1 MLEMQIVMR
10 TVLGRGS
17 LHGANGAIGEMPR
30 RRAITI
36 SPRYGARAVLDGTP
50 AVAPE
55 NGRPVAAAQP
65 TGALPS
71 ASV

>member
-1 MLEMQIVMR
+1 MLEMKIVLPA
-10 TVLGRGS
+10 VLARGVVRS
-17 LHGANGAIGEMPR
+17 PNGVAGESAR

-36 SPRYGARAVLDGTP
+36 SPRDGAVAVLDPVPGR
-50 AVAPE
+50 AP
-55 NGRPVAAAQP
+55 QP